1 MSPPSFSPVPPP
13 RAAVQFILSNEK
25 EMQPSMSLK
34 HSPSANSRAS
44 SELTLF
50 KQDTGIQ
57 QGLASQPRRLSIPF
71 NLCNAIFGIVG
82 LILATCFGVVT
93 IVQTNTANR
102 EARLAN
108 QIAWNSMIL
117 SGLQTCIQ
125 SSDLVC
131 RSFEVSI
138 KLKFLTGRRMY
149 RTLITASRWSVM
161 QVSTS

>member
-13 RAAVQFILSNEK
+13 RDAVQLVLSSEK
-25 EMQPSMSLK
+25 ERHPSMSLK
-34 HSPSANSRAS
+34 HSPSASSQAS

-50 KQDTGIQ
+50 KQDTGGIQ

-117 SGLQTCIQ
+117 SGFQTCIQ

-138 KLKFLTGRRMY
+138 KLNF
-149 RTLITASRWSVM
+149 
-161 QVSTS
+161 